1 MDERA
6 SAGPEGGRGHGIKTG
21 SSGGFWKNSVQKIL
35 GEEDTLRSEVQSQ
48 QFRRFCYQEAKGLRE
63 VCSQLYHFDRQW
75 LKPER
80 HTKAQMLDLVIMEQ
94 FLAVLPAEM
103 ESWVRECGAETTS
116 QAVALAEGFLLSQ
129 AEERKQAEQ
138 QGKDLFAGMGSGVSE
153 AEGARLDTKERPL
166 GDRKTLAKPHPSFHC
181 VRGEVVAVEVDQ
193 GSVCFEDVA
202 VSFTDEEWALL
213 DPDQRALHKEVMVE
227 NRGIM
232 DSLSGEMLE
241 VHIMEKVH
249 KYLGCG
255 ESFCQKVHLTS
266 QERTHRG
273 EKQYPCLACGKSFS
287 HRANLATHKRIHTG
301 EKPFQCPEC
310 GKSFSQSAHLTTHQR
325 THSGVNPYMCLECG
339 ESFRYRRTLTSHQR
353 VHTEEKPH
361 QCLEC
366 GRSFAWKKWLT
377 SHQRIH
383 KGEKPHQCLE
393 CGKSFSEST
402 SLTSHQRTH
411 SGEKP
416 YCCLACGKSFSHRAN
431 LAAHQRIHT
440 GEKPFQ
446 CQECGKSFSQSTHLT
461 THQRTHSG
469 EKPYLC
475 LECGKSFSHRH
486 TLTFHQRIHS
496 GEKPYSCF
504 DCGKRFS
511 RSDNLAA
518 HQRTHSGGKP

>member
-1 MDERA
+1 MDNTLSSLERKMTVFK
-6 SAGPEGGRGHGIKTG
+6 GNCEMEG
-21 SSGGFWKNSVQKIL
+21 NP
-35 GEEDTLRSEVQSQ
+35 EVQFR
-48 QFRRFCYQEAKGLRE
+48 QFCVQETKGPRE
-63 VCSQLYHFDRQW
+63 VCSQLFRFDHQW

-94 FLAVLPAEM
+94 FLAILPVEM
-103 ESWVRECGAETTS
+103 ESW
-116 QAVALAEGFLLSQ
+116 
-129 AEERKQAEQ
+129 
-138 QGKDLFAGMGSGVSE
+138 GKDLFAGMGSGSSE
-153 AEGARLDTKERPL
+153 AERTRLDSRERPL
-166 GDRKTLAKPHPSFHC
+166 GDRKTLAKPHPSFHG
-181 VRGEVVAVEVDQ
+181 VRGEAVAVEADQ

-213 DPDQRALHKEVMVE
+213 DPDQRALHKEVMAE

-241 VHIMEKVH
+241 IHTVEKVH
-249 KYLGCG
+249 KYLGRG
-255 ESFCQKVHLTS
+255 ESLFRKFRLTS
-266 QERTHRG
+266 QDRTRRG
-273 EKQYPCLACGKSFS
+273 EKQYRCLACGKSFS
-287 HRANLATHKRIHTG
+287 HKANLATHQRIHTG
-301 EKPFQCPEC
+301 EKP
-310 GKSFSQSAHLTTHQR
+310 
-325 THSGVNPYMCLECG
+325 CLECG
-339 ESFRYRRTLTSHQR
+339 KSFRYRRTLTSHQR

-366 GRSFAWKKWLT
+366 GRSFAGKKWLT

-402 SLTSHQRTH
+402 YLTSHQRTH

-416 YCCLACGKSFSHRAN
+416 FRCLACGKSFSHRAN

-446 CQECGKSFSQSTHLT
+446 CQQCGKRFSQSTHLT

-496 GEKPYSCF
+496 GEKPYHCF
-504 DCGKRFS
+504 ECGKRFS

-518 HQRTHSGGKP
+518 HQRTHNGGKP